1 MQNTGQGEPS
11 GLASS
16 RAYWT
21 AQTTNTSGRARYDK
35 LAKHAGFIVY
45 SHEL

>member
-16 RAYWT
+16 RVYWT
-21 AQTTNTSGRARYDK
+21 TQTTNTSGRALCDE
-35 LAKHAGFIVY
+35 LAKHAGVIVY

>member
-16 RAYWT
+16 RVYWT
-21 AQTTNTSGRARYDK
+21 TQTTNTSGRAARDK